1 MKLLFRCDASVKIGT
16 GHLMRCLS
24 IANAAKSLG
33 WKICFVIRDPSE
45 IIIDQI
51 SCAGH
56 KICKLETTNHR
67 QNKTLTTL
75 QHGDWLPVSQN
86 QDAQET
92 IDFIKDF
99 NPAWVIV
106 DHYALDSEWHSMI
119 KRQGGNILVIDD
131 LGDRNLSCDLLLDQ
145 NLGANPEKYLG
156 KVPSYCKLLLG
167 PDYGLLRSEFREWR
181 EKSIKGRLG
190 GKMKYILITMGG
202 VDEQNYTLR
211 VLREIANSKRAKDF
225 VFIVV
230 IGELYPHA
238 NSLYEF
244 VETSRLK
251 INVLLNIKNM
261 AELMSKSDL
270 CIGAAGATSL
280 ERCCLGLPTISFA
293 IANNQKG
300 VLEQL
305 VKNECSLAT
314 SVESILKDFEEWLKP
329 GKEHRFRQLS
339 MKSAQIIDGYGV
351 QRLLDQLERFCD

>member
-1 MKLLFRCDASVKIGT
+1 MKLLFRCDASVMIGT

-24 IANAAKSLG
+24 IANTAKLLG

-45 IIIDQI
+45 KIIDQI

-56 KICKLETTNHR
+56 KICKIETTNHI
-67 QNKTLTTL
+67 QKKSPSTL

-92 IDFIKDF
+92 IDLIKDF

-106 DHYALDSEWHSMI
+106 DHYALDSEWHSTI
-119 KRQGGNILVIDD
+119 KRQGVNILVIDD
-131 LGDRNLSCDLLLDQ
+131 LGDRNVSCDLLLDQ
-145 NLGANPEKYLG
+145 NLGASPEKYFG
-156 KVPSYCKLLLG
+156 KVPSHCKLLLG

-190 GKMKYILITMGG
+190 RNMKYILITMGG
-202 VDEQNYTLR
+202 VDAQNYTLR
-211 VLREIANSKRAKDF
+211 VLREIANSKRVKDF

-230 IGELYPHA
+230 IGELYPHK

-244 VETSRLK
+244 IETSRVK
-251 INVLLNIKNM
+251 INVLSNVRNM

-270 CIGAAGATSL
+270 CIGAAGVTSL

-293 IANNQKG
+293 IANNQEC

-305 VKNECSLAT
+305 VKNECSIAT
-314 SVESILKDFEEWLKP
+314 SVKSILTDFEELLKP
-329 GKEHRFRQLS
+329 GEEHRLRQLS
-339 MKSAQIIDGYGV
+339 MKSAQLIDGYGV